1 MGGGAGCK
9 VVQSNRSIYM
19 RNVYVRGCLTLV
31 GGGPGSTQ
39 AAIMLPSATTS
50 GTGTGTGTDTGTGGG
65 GWTVVNEM
73 VAGRP
78 IPNGGDC
85 KPLVMSVYENG
96 VKKPSPMLTNFSAAV
111 EPPPASLTAQHNWDE
126 ATFPTL
132 DQSSGVVSVLDM
144 GAKGDGIADD
154 TAAIQKALDQPGAVV
169 LLPKGYYR
177 IVRGLRRS
185 ISTPCPPSESSPSPR
200 TPPVS

>member
-39 AAIMLPSATTS
+39 AAIMLPS
-50 GTGTGTGTDTGTGGG
+50 GTGGG
-65 GWTVVNEM
+65 GWTIVNEM

-85 KPLVMSVYENG
+85 KPLVMSVYEDG
-96 VKKPSPMLTNFSAAV
+96 VKKPSPMLMLN
-111 EPPPASLTAQHNWDE
+111 
-126 ATFPTL
+126 
-132 DQSSGVVSVLDM
+132 
-144 GAKGDGIADD
+144 
-154 TAAIQKALDQPGAVV
+154 
-169 LLPKGYYR
+169 YYL
-177 IVRGLRRS
+177 V
-185 ISTPCPPSESSPSPR
+185 T
-200 TPPVS
+200 